1 MSSELINSLT
11 VIHIVVGLIFFLASI
26 IGLIRMP
33 DFYTRMHAAGKGD
46 TLSSFLIL
54 FGCAIYTFHDFSFAS
69 LIVVGKIMIICFFI
83 FTTSPT
89 TTHALMRSGY
99 DLGTKPWFKNEE
111 NEDDEDDDD
120 DTVEEE
126 DENS

>member
-1 MSSELINSLT
+1 MSDLINSLT
-11 VIHIVVGLIFFLASI
+11 IIHIVAGLIFFSAAVIGI
-26 IGLIRMP
+26 IRLP

-54 FGCAIYTFHDFSFAS
+54 FGCAIYTCHDFSYDS
-69 LIVVGKIMIICFFI
+69 MIVVGKILIICFFI

-99 DLGTKPWFKNEE
+99 DLGTKPWFKDDGQGDLD
-111 NEDDEDDDD
+111 DDEEGDDAK
-120 DTVEEE
+120 EAE
-126 DENS
+126 S